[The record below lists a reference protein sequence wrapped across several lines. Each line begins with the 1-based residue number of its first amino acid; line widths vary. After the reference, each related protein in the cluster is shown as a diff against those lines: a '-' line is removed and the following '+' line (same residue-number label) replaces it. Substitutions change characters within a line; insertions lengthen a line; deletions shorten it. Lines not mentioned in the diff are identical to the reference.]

1 MDLSKLFE
9 MQRELDERI
18 EKQHP
23 RQPGDRRIYSKLL
36 ALLVEIGELANE
48 TRCFKFWSNKG
59 PSSKE
64 KILEEG
70 ADVLHFLLSIGNEI
84 NVQTSIE
91 IVPIAKS
98 SLDAQFLA
106 LYDQAR
112 LANIKEQWEW
122 TFNLYVGLM
131 ETLGFTWNEVEEA
144 YMSKNAVNHHRQESG
159 Y

>member
-1 MDLSKLFE
+1 MDLSKLFD

-23 RQPGDRRIYSKLL
+23 RQPDDRRIYSKLL

-70 ADVLHFLLSIGNEI
+70 ADVFHFLLSIGNEI
-84 NVQTSIE
+84 HVKPSVE
-91 IVPIAKS
+91 IIPIKKI

-131 ETLGFTWNEVEEA
+131 ETLGFTWDEVEAA
-144 YMSKNAVNHHRQESG
+144 YMRKNAVNHHRQESG